1 MLPSVMVCFLEPSA
15 THGVF
20 AMHEQMAFLPLTT
33 YPETAPDDSILAA
46 LGFAASLGVAI
57 HATTFA
63 VSIPQMTSPL
73 GSFLLD
79 VPGLVRAAEEKS
91 RADCLRLQG
100 LVQNAAGSHPKLEV
114 TTREVVL
121 GGALDAAASAARYYD
136 LSIVP
141 WSGAT
146 GAAQDLAQAVVF
158 GSGRPTILVPPT
170 ARPEPLK
177 HIAIA
182 WDASRVA
189 ARALWDAL
197 ALLPE
202 NGRITVL
209 TIRDEKPLSRPDL
222 ARSLASSLE
231 KRGYNAQALDIALG
245 EKAIAEALQDSA
257 LEAGAQLLAMGGF
270 GHSRIRDFIL
280 GGATMGVLHDLR
292 LPTLISH

>member
-1 MLPSVMVCFLEPSA
+1 MPDHS
-15 THGVF
+15 
-20 AMHEQMAFLPLTT
+20 AFLPLMT

-57 HATTFA
+57 HATIFA
-63 VSIPQMTSPL
+63 VRIPQMISPL
-73 GSFLLD
+73 GSLLLD
-79 VPGLVRAAEEKS
+79 VPSLVRAAEEKS

-100 LVQNAAGSHPKLEV
+100 LVQNATGSQAKLEV
-114 TTREVVL
+114 TTQQVVL
-121 GGALDAAASAARYYD
+121 GGALDAASSAARYYD

-141 WSGAT
+141 WSAEN

-158 GSGRPTILVPPT
+158 GSGRPTLLVPPAT
-170 ARPEPLK
+170 RPAPLA

-209 TIRDEKPLSRPDL
+209 TIRDEKPLGEPNL
-222 ARSLASSLE
+222 AGSLASSLK
-231 KRGYNAQALDIALG
+231 KRGFNTQPLDIDLG
-245 EKAIAEALQDSA
+245 DKPIAEALQDSA

-270 GHSRIRDFIL
+270 GHSRMRDFIL
-280 GGATMGVLHDLR
+280 DGATKGVLHDLR
-292 LPTLISH
+292 LPVLISH